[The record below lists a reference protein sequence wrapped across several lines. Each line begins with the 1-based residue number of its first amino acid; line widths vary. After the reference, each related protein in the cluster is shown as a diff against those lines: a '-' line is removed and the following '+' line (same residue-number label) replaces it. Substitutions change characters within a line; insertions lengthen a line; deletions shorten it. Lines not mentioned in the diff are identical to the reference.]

1 MLNPLPLVFALL
13 TLLLPVLPTYSEER
27 AGSRFSPPSL
37 EETVTLAAVGDI
49 LLDRGV
55 GKRIEQHGADY
66 PFRYVA
72 PILRE
77 ADIAF
82 GNLECPI
89 SESGR
94 LVVKPY
100 RFRAHPRVLDGLV
113 NAGFDILS
121 LANNHTLDCGRDGL
135 IETLDHL
142 KSRGLRGVGAGH
154 TRAEAEEAIYL
165 EAKGVRV
172 AFVGFCDFIP
182 EGVFLRDDRASI
194 AMASA
199 EGVRRAVKRAR
210 AQADIV
216 IVSFHW
222 GIEYRARPSPRQIE
236 LARAA
241 AESGA
246 DLVLGHH
253 PHVLQGLEAMRV
265 KTDSGERNVLIAYSL
280 GNFVFDPRGEEPSRA
295 MILRVTLRKTGVVRA
310 EILPWRLEDGSPR
323 PASPAESAAIIQRV
337 TALSAEKNTILTDGR
352 IVLDKTP
359 ASLHPKP

>member
-1 MLNPLPLVFALL
+1 MLTSLPLLFALL
-13 TLLLPVLPTYSEER
+13 TLPALPSDRQER
-27 AGSRFSPPSL
+27 AGSRGSPSSP
-37 EETVTLAAVGDI
+37 EETITLAAVGDI

-55 GKRIEQHGADY
+55 GRQIERHGADY
-66 PFRYVA
+66 PFRHAA

-94 LVVKPY
+94 LVIKPY

-135 IETLDHL
+135 IETMERLQA
-142 KSRGLRGVGAGH
+142 RGVRFVGAGG
-154 TRAEAEEAIYL
+154 TRAQAEEPVVL

-172 AFVGFCDFIP
+172 AFAGFCDFIP
-182 EGVFLRDDRASI
+182 EGVFLREDRASI
-194 AMASA
+194 AMASE

-210 AQADIV
+210 ERADIV
-216 IVSFHW
+216 VVSFHW

-236 LARAA
+236 LAYAA
-241 AESGA
+241 ADAGA

-253 PHVLQGLEAMRV
+253 PHVLQGLEVRRV
-265 KTDSGERNVLIAYSL
+265 QTGSGQRNVLIAYSL
-280 GNFVFDPRGEEPSRA
+280 GNFVFDPRGEEPSRT
-295 MILRVTLRKTGVVRA
+295 MILRVVLRKTGLVRA
-310 EILPWRLEDGSPR
+310 EILPFRLEDGAPR
-323 PASPAESAAIIQRV
+323 PAASAESAAILQRV
-337 TALSAEKNTILTDGR
+337 AALSAEKRTLLTSGR
-352 IVLDKTP
+352 IVLDETP
-359 ASLHPKP
+359 VPLRP

>member
-13 TLLLPVLPTYSEER
+13 TLPTLPTCPQER
-27 AGSRFSPPSL
+27 VGSRRSPSS
-37 EETVTLAAVGDI
+37 EQETVTLAAVGDI

-55 GKRIEQHGADY
+55 GRQIERHGADY
-66 PFRYVA
+66 PFRHAA

-94 LVVKPY
+94 LVVKPF

-113 NAGFDILS
+113 NAGFDVLS

-135 IETLDHL
+135 IETMEHL
-142 KSRGLRGVGAGH
+142 KRKGILGVGAGG
-154 TRAEAEEAIYL
+154 TRAQAEEPVVL
-165 EAKGVRV
+165 QAKGVRV

-199 EGVRRAVKRAR
+199 EGVRRSVKRAR

-265 KTDSGERNVLIAYSL
+265 KTDYGERNVLIAYSL
-280 GNFVFDPRGEEPSRA
+280 GNFVFDPRGEEPSRT
-295 MILRVTLRKTGVVRA
+295 MILRVTLRKAGLVGA
-310 EILPWRLEDGSPR
+310 QILPFRLQDGSPR
-323 PASPAESAAIIQRV
+323 PALPAESAAIIQRV

-352 IVLDKTP
+352 IVLNRTRLEP
-359 ASLHPKP
+359 